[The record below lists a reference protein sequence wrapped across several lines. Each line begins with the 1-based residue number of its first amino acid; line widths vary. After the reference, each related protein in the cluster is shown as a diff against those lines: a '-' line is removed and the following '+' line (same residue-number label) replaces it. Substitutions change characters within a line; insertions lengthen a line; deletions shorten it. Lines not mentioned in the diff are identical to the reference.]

1 MEKKIDLQTPI
12 RDTIRAGDTEIVEM
26 GQHVVKRQ
34 ISIRDGATLKIL
46 DEGNLILED

>member
-12 RDTIRAGDTEIVEM
+12 RDTIKAGDTEIIEM

-34 ISIRDGATLKIL
+34 ISIKDGATLKLL
-46 DEGNLILED
+46 DESNLILEE